1 MNKFQE
7 NAEVVQKQ
15 ERELEALSEQING
28 LRDRQD
34 ALKESIDAKT
44 LADAE
49 AAVKEGEEAQD
60 DFYEAYGFFADEYLK
75 N

>member
-7 NAEVVQKQ
+7 NAEFIQKQ